1 MSEVFYF
8 SGRVIPDHLPLSVSY
23 SPNFKRESRIEDEP
37 VCFMEVKISSGKFRV
52 TVEVEKYTDQVAIAL
67 FQASLDAAQR
77 LADTAGFI
85 RAVPYQ
91 VVVDFIEKPDGTT
104 TPLALGD
111 THLRRL
117 GSFSSEHT
125 EAIADLLIGD
135 FAFGQAMSDLMAM
148 LNKTHYAPISYGR
161 VTESIARLVAPSLP
175 PKAMWAK
182 TRSELCVSEAF
193 LRKLTDVSTDPRHG
207 TRTPVSGEENRK
219 LSEMAWRLM
228 DRYVHY
234 RLSDGVLPEQEFPE
248 LTV

>member
-1 MSEVFYF
+1 MGEVFYF
-8 SGRVIPDHLPLSVSY
+8 SGRVIPDHLPLTVSY
-23 SPNFKRESRIEDEP
+23 SPKFMRKSSIEGEP
-37 VCFMEVKISSGKFRV
+37 DCFMVVSIANGKFRV
-52 TVEVEKYTDQVAIAL
+52 SVEVEQYTDQTAFAL

-85 RAVPYQ
+85 GAVPYQ
-91 VVVDFIEKPDGTT
+91 VVVDFIEKPDGTSK
-104 TPLALGD
+104 PLALGD
-111 THLRRL
+111 SHLRSL

-125 EAIADLLIGD
+125 ESIADLLIGD
-135 FAFGQAMSDLMAM
+135 FAFGQAMSDLIAI
-148 LNKTHYAPISYGR
+148 LSKTHYAPTSYGR

-182 TRSELCVSEAF
+182 TRSELHVSEAF